1 MSRGEVTKMSIRS
14 LAAAGAL
21 ALVLGAS
28 GAVAQPFY
36 KAPPAQDWDGMWQIQ
51 NAPEALRTADG
62 KAPPMTAEA
71 AKIYKAHLA
80 ARKAGK
86 PAFDTIQQ
94 CMPHGFPRILTA
106 NYPIEIFMEPKQVTF
121 IHEVHH
127 FPRLVFLDAQP
138 VKAED
143 RDQNWM
149 GFSTGKWEGDTL
161 VVFTAGVNDKT
172 VLGTAGLPHTTDLEV
187 TEHIRKTDADTLE
200 DLVTYHDPKM
210 YSKDWSTRLTYKRLP
225 AGTRMAEYVCTDENP
240 EIEAPTKTASK

>member
-1 MSRGEVTKMSIRS
+1 MTGKTMTKA
-14 LAAAGAL
+14 LVAAGAL
-21 ALVLGAS
+21 ALLGPTLVAS
-28 GAVAQPFY
+28 GAQAQPFY
-36 KAPPAQDWDGMWQIQ
+36 KAPPAQDWDGVWLIQ
-51 NAPEALRTADG
+51 NPPMALKTTDG

-71 AKIYKAHLA
+71 SKIYKAHLA

-86 PAFDTIQQ
+86 PDFDTIEG

-149 GFSTGKWEGDTL
+149 GFSTGHWEGDTL
-161 VVFTAGVNDKT
+161 VVFTAGFNDKT
-172 VLGTAGLPHTTDLEV
+172 VLDTAGLPHTTDLEV
-187 TEHIRKTDADTLE
+187 TEHITKTSADTLE
-200 DLVTYHDPKM
+200 DVVTYHDPKM
-210 YSKDWSTRLTYKRLP
+210 YSKDWSTTLTYKRLP
-225 AGTRMAEYVCTDENP
+225 AGTRMAEYVCTDKNP
-240 EIEAPTKTASK
+240 EIEQK

>member
-1 MSRGEVTKMSIRS
+1 MILGEMTRKMKMKA
-14 LAAAGAL
+14 LLAAGAL
-21 ALVLGAS
+21 ALAAS
-28 GAVAQPFY
+28 AAHAQPFY
-36 KAPPAQDWDGMWQIQ
+36 KAPPAQDWDGLWQIQ
-51 NAPEALRTADG
+51 NAPEALKTTDG
-62 KAPPMTAEA
+62 KLPPMTPA
-71 AKIYKAHLA
+71 ASKIYKDHLA

-86 PAFDTIQQ
+86 PTFDTIQT

-106 NYPIEIFMEPKQVTF
+106 NYPIGIYMEPKQVTF

-161 VVFTAGVNDKT
+161 VVFTAGFNDKT
-172 VLGTAGLPHTTDLEV
+172 TLDTAGLPHTTDLEV
-187 TEHIRKTDADTLE
+187 TEHIKKTADDTLE

-210 YSKDWSTRLTYKRLP
+210 YSKDWSTKLTYKRLP
-225 AGTRMAEYVCTDENP
+225 ASQRMAEYVCTDKNP
-240 EIEAPTKTASK
+240 EIGQTTKTAQK